1 MGGDWYDVIKLPGER
16 TVLVVSDMEGHAM
29 ESAAVMGQLRGA
41 DPGSG
46 AQALLSSGSREAG
59 ADLEQLADYLI
70 TDVSSPQQRRDD
82 ALLLPARYEGAVG
95 EGAPRTSNLQIQ
107 RRNLRGVKAATQL
120 RGRSDERLG
129 AGGDVGRSSAHR
141 LRGRDQRAHPR
152 GQ

>member
-1 MGGDWYDVIKLPGER
+1 MIKLPGER

-70 TDVSSPQQRRDD
+70 TDVSSP
-82 ALLLPARYEGAVG
+82 
-95 EGAPRTSNLQIQ
+95 
-107 RRNLRGVKAATQL
+107 
-120 RGRSDERLG
+120 
-129 AGGDVGRSSAHR
+129 
-141 LRGRDQRAHPR
+141 
-152 GQ
+152 